1 MHILTD
7 MKIDLFKIS
16 LIFGIFWLI
25 VSSMCFS
32 AAGKEFVVV
41 IDAGHG
47 GHDPGAIG
55 KFSREKNINLSVAL
69 QVGKMIQNNCK
80 DVKVIYTRNKDV
92 FIPLDRRAAI
102 ANNAKADLF
111 ISIHTNSLPKGR
123 IVRGAE
129 TFTLGLA
136 RSEANLEIAKRENS
150 VILIENDYQQRY
162 AGFNPNSSE
171 SYIMFEFIQ
180 DKHMEQ
186 SIKLAKLVQKHIGG
200 HAKRIDRGV
209 HQAGFLVLRA
219 TTMPSILI
227 ELGYI
232 STPDEEKYL
241 NSKEGV
247 TALGNSIYKAFLAYK
262 KEHASPLKEDNSYI
276 YTDAGKTNT
285 PSKNQSK
292 QVTKK
297 IEVLAANTTNPPV
310 LPAES
315 AVTESRPV
323 FKIQILTSG
332 KPLKKTDKRFKGL
345 SPIDYYKESGIYK
358 YTYAA
363 SNDYNKILRIKK
375 SINPKFKD
383 SFIIAFV
390 DGTKVDVRKAIATFK
405 SGKNH

>member
-1 MHILTD
+1 
-7 MKIDLFKIS
+7 
-16 LIFGIFWLI
+16 
-25 VSSMCFS
+25 MCFS
-32 AAGKEFVVV
+32 AAGKNFVVV

-55 KFSREKNINLSVAL
+55 KFSREKNINLNVAL
-69 QVGKMIQNNCK
+69 QVGKLIQNNCK
-80 DVKVIYTRNKDV
+80 DVKVIYTRSKDV
-92 FIPLDRRAAI
+92 FIPLDRRAEI

-111 ISIHTNSLPKGR
+111 ISIHTNSVAKGKT
-123 IVRGAE
+123 VRGAE

-150 VILIENDYQQRY
+150 VILIENDYKQRY

-180 DKHMEQ
+180 DKHMEE
-186 SIKLAKLVQKHIGG
+186 SVKLAKMVQKHIGG

-241 NSKEGV
+241 NSQEGI

-262 KEHASPLKEDNSYI
+262 KEHEMHLKSTNDYI
-276 YTDAGKTNT
+276 YVENGENSPSNTFDKKTT
-285 PSKNQSK
+285 K
-292 QVTKK
+292 QAKGNVALANNNRKSPVVT
-297 IEVLAANTTNPPV
+297 
-310 LPAES
+310 AES
-315 AVTESRPV
+315 AAMENEPV

-332 KPLKKTDKRFKGL
+332 KLLKKADKQFKGL
-345 SPIDYYKESGIYK
+345 SPVDYYKENGMYK
-358 YTYAA
+358 YTYGA
-363 SNDYNKILRIKK
+363 SADYNKILRIKK
-375 SINPKFKD
+375 NVNPKFKD

-390 DGTKVDVRKAIATFK
+390 NGTKVDVRQAIATFK
-405 SGKNH
+405 NRKN